1 MSLPFCF
8 SYNFISI
15 LFSSFYIYSGV
26 FIQEIDTILHN
37 YINNVLGKNYN
48 ALYDV
53 VTYSLL
59 VVSMVFTSRK
69 YAVYEC

>member
-1 MSLPFCF
+1 MFW
-8 SYNFISI
+8 
-15 LFSSFYIYSGV
+15 
-26 FIQEIDTILHN
+26 
-37 YINNVLGKNYN
+37 GKNYN

-59 VVSMVFTSRK
+59 VVSMLFTSAK